1 MPTATLIPPARS
13 TRNTVFDK
21 KSARTIDAQGFLHV
35 EACNISKAC
44 VNPYYGAEIP
54 NHQEL
59 GLDPR
64 KVYYLFRDPKELE
77 KAAPTFNNLP
87 LMDGHIEVSAF
98 DLTDPKVQ
106 ARVVGSTGTNALFGD
121 PYLTN
126 DIVVWRADAIQGV
139 ESKEQ
144 TELSC
149 AYRYKLE
156 MIPGAYAGQAYD
168 GRMFDIAGNHVALVD
183 EGRAGHDVTV
193 KDSLTSKLKV
203 ELSTRELK
211 RIVTDALRPMRVLL
225 GLEKPVTGGI
235 TVDENPTGINQYSGG
250 AASKAKEAS
259 VKANTASKAASF
271 KGRPS
276 PDKAEAHARAGAA
289 HHAARD
295 LHYKASRL
303 SSGKQSE
310 AHYKLGQAHNA
321 KGNAHFAAHE
331 TNLLSHDSVTGDDN
345 PEGINQYTG
354 GSGGKEAAKEASRVA
369 NAATNHANKT
379 GKKSDHMKAAGA
391 HSDAQMLHQMV
402 GNKKEA
408 ENHGDIKRYHM
419 EGMKYGKDSITMDI
433 EKREDVSP
441 KPGKQK
447 YGEVEFADPKNKKYP
462 LDTPDHVRSAASYWG
477 RPDNRSPYS
486 KEDQTTI
493 SKRIEAAKKKF
504 KIGEYAE
511 SK

>member
-1 MPTATLIPPARS
+1 MPTATLIPPTRS

-35 EACNISKAC
+35 EGCNISKAC

-77 KAAPTFNNLP
+77 KAASTFNNLP

-106 ARVVGSTGTNALFGD
+106 ARVVGSTGTGAVFAD
-121 PYLTN
+121 PFLMN

-156 MIPGAYAGQAYD
+156 MIPGVYAGQAYD

-193 KDSLTSKLKV
+193 KDSLTDKLKV
-203 ELSTRELK
+203 ELGTRELK

-235 TVDENPTGINQYSGG
+235 TMDEKMATDII
-250 AASKAKEAS
+250 KHM
-259 VKANTASKAASF
+259 
-271 KGRPS
+271 KGHK
-276 PDKAEAHARAGAA
+276 D
-289 HHAARD
+289 
-295 LHYKASRL
+295 
-303 SSGKQSE
+303 SSGKAAPWVIVSE
-310 AHYKLGQAHNA
+310 STGKVIWSGASKE
-321 KGNAHFAAHE
+321 AAAAQLRNIEGHKV
-331 TNLLSHDSVTGDDN
+331 SDKSVTSDDN

-419 EGMKYGKDSITMDI
+419 EGMKYGKDSITHDI
-433 EKREDVSP
+433 AEREDVSP